1 MAATFFRRLRSRL
14 TPAGGFIV
22 YCREFF
28 GSACGLLLFHQPG
41 NAMTSQNSSSIP
53 DHKPRPWV
61 DLLVSII
68 IPSVILMK
76 FSGDEHLGS
85 VNALLIGLAFPLG
98 WGLFELIKYRKKN
111 FIAVLGLISVGLTG
125 GIGLLEL
132 DAGWLAIK
140 EAGIPAIIGLAV
152 LISTRTR
159 YPLVRTLLYNPSVLN
174 VDKIQSALKEQGSE
188 AEFEDRLLKATYFF
202 SLTFL
207 FSSIM
212 NYVLAKWI
220 VVSPSGTQAFNE
232 ELGRMTLVSY
242 PMIAIPSMI
251 MMIAIFYYLWRS
263 IRRLTGYTLEEV
275 MAPHLAAQHEA
286 GNSSDSTNG
295 KQ

>member
-1 MAATFFRRLRSRL
+1 
-14 TPAGGFIV
+14 
-22 YCREFF
+22 
-28 GSACGLLLFHQPG
+28 
-41 NAMTSQNSSSIP
+41 MTSPSASNVP

-85 VNALLIGLAFPLG
+85 VNALVIGLAFPLG
-98 WGLFELIKYRKKN
+98 WGLFELIRYHKKN

-140 EAGIPAIIGLAV
+140 EAAIPAIIGLAV
-152 LISTRTR
+152 LVSTRTR
-159 YPLVRTLLYNPSVLN
+159 YTLVRTLLYNPSVLD
-174 VDKIQSALKEQGSE
+174 VEKIQRSLEE
-188 AEFEDRLLKATYFF
+188 HNRTEEFEERLQKASYFF
-202 SLTFL
+202 AGTFL

-212 NYVLAKWI
+212 NYVLARWI

-232 ELGRMTLVSY
+232 ELGQMTLVSY
-242 PMIAIPSMI
+242 PMIAIPSMV
-251 MMIAIFYYLWRS
+251 MMMLIFYYLWRT

-275 MAPHLAAQHEA
+275 MAPHLAEKEKK
-286 GNSSDSTNG
+286 NSSESTSG
-295 KQ
+295 K

>member
-1 MAATFFRRLRSRL
+1 MTPDTPRS
-14 TPAGGFIV
+14 V
-22 YCREFF
+22 
-28 GSACGLLLFHQPG
+28 
-41 NAMTSQNSSSIP
+41 P

-85 VNALLIGLAFPLG
+85 VNALIIGLAFPLG
-98 WGLFELIKYRKKN
+98 WGLFELVRYHKKN
-111 FIAVLGLISVGLTG
+111 FIALLGLISVGLTG

-132 DAGWLAIK
+132 NSQWLAIK
-140 EAGIPAIIGLAV
+140 EAAVPAIIGLAV
-152 LISTRTR
+152 LVSTRTR
-159 YPLVRTLLYNPSVLN
+159 YPLVRTLLYNPTVLD
-174 VDKIQSALKEQGSE
+174 VDKIQERLVHEGKEN
-188 AEFEDRLLKATYFF
+188 EFEGRLLKASYFF
-202 SLTFL
+202 AGTFL

-220 VVSPSGTQAFNE
+220 VTSPSGTQAFNE

-242 PMIAIPSMI
+242 PMIAIPSMV
-251 MMIAIFYYLWRS
+251 MMMLIFWYLWRT

-275 MAPHLAAQHEA
+275 MAPHLVEKEREKEKARSREQT
-286 GNSSDSTNG
+286 SG
-295 KQ
+295 K

>member
-1 MAATFFRRLRSRL
+1 
-14 TPAGGFIV
+14 
-22 YCREFF
+22 
-28 GSACGLLLFHQPG
+28 
-41 NAMTSQNSSSIP
+41 MTSPNSTDTP

-85 VNALLIGLAFPLG
+85 VNALIIGLAFPLG

-140 EAGIPAIIGLAV
+140 EAAVPAVIGLAV

-159 YPLVRTLLYNPSVLN
+159 YPLVRTVLYNRTVLN
-174 VDKIQSALKEQGSE
+174 VDKIQAALKDQNNE
-188 AEFEDRLLKATYFF
+188 AEFDARLLKATYLF

-212 NYVLAKWI
+212 NYVLARWI

-275 MAPHLAAQHEA
+275 MAPHLADKHESTK
-286 GNSSDSTNG
+286 SSDSTG
-295 KQ
+295 K

>member
-1 MAATFFRRLRSRL
+1 
-14 TPAGGFIV
+14 
-22 YCREFF
+22 
-28 GSACGLLLFHQPG
+28 
-41 NAMTSQNSSSIP
+41 MTSPSASNVP

-85 VNALLIGLAFPLG
+85 VNALVIGLAFPLG
-98 WGLFELIKYRKKN
+98 WGLFELIRYHKKN

-140 EAGIPAIIGLAV
+140 EAAIPAIIGLAV
-152 LISTRTR
+152 LVSTRTK
-159 YPLVRTLLYNPSVLN
+159 YPLVRTLLYNPSVLD
-174 VDKIQSALKEQGSE
+174 VEKIQRSLEE
-188 AEFEDRLLKATYFF
+188 HNRTEEFEERLQKASYFF
-202 SLTFL
+202 AGTFL

-212 NYVLAKWI
+212 NYVLARWI

-232 ELGRMTLVSY
+232 ELGQMTLVSY
-242 PMIAIPSMI
+242 PMIAIPSMV
-251 MMIAIFYYLWRS
+251 MMMLIFYYLWRT

-275 MAPHLAAQHEA
+275 MAPHLAEKEKK
-286 GNSSDSTNG
+286 NSSESTSG
-295 KQ
+295 K